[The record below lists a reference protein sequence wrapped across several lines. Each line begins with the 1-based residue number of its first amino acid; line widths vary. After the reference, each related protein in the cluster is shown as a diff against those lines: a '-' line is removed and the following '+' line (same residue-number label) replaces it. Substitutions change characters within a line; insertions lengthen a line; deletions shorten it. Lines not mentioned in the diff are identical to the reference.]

1 MEATKSQPRSR
12 TIAQKFNSDR
22 GRNHNNLICAR
33 SVALLTYHL
42 LGQEIVPSVPYTD
55 IRGYDMIT
63 DYYGRLFRTQVR
75 AIGLRYGESK
85 PDVFP
90 TSFTFSILRHRK
102 RKTLVDD
109 NYLLSR
115 RYFKPN
121 EIDAFVFVHV
131 DYQRI
136 FVVPTT
142 SLDLHRTKFTA
153 HVGDQWEN
161 AWHVLQ
167 LNKRRRRIA

>member
-12 TIAQKFNSDR
+12 TIAPTFNSER
-22 GRNHNNLICAR
+22 ARNHNNLICAR

-63 DYYGRLFRTQVR
+63 DYFGYLRRTQVR

-85 PDVFP
+85 PPVAP

-102 RKTLVDD
+102 KKTEIDD
-109 NYLLSR
+109 SYLSSR
-115 RYFKPN
+115 RYFKPS
-121 EIDAFVFVHV
+121 EIDSFVFVHV

-136 FVVPTT
+136 FIVPTANM
-142 SLDLHRTKFTA
+142 DLHRTRFTV
-153 HVGDQWEN
+153 HIGDQWEN

-167 LNKRRRRIA
+167 LKKRRRRIA